1 MSLVLGIDPGLAH
14 TGWGVIDPRDNRYR
28 LVAHGVI
35 STAAGTPPG
44 ARLARLYSEV
54 MAVLEQYHP
63 AEAGVENLYFAKN
76 ATSAIPVAQAR
87 GVVLLALERAG
98 VHAAEYTPQ
107 AIKQAIV
114 GQGRAEKSQVQ
125 ELLRVLLGIR
135 EVPAPDHAADALAA
149 AVCHV
154 HNLGFSERAFP
165 NASSG
170 RGGSGAQRGGG
181 GGSERG
187 GGSGPRA
194 AGQHHV
200 Q

>member
-44 ARLARLYSEV
+44 ERLDRLYSEV
-54 MAVLEQYHP
+54 IAVLEQYHP
-63 AEAGVENLYFAKN
+63 TEAGVENLYFAKN

-135 EVPAPDHAADALAA
+135 DVPAPDHAADALAA
-149 AVCHV
+149 AVCHI
-154 HNLGFSERAFP
+154 HNLGFTERAFP
-165 NASSG
+165 TASPRGSG
-170 RGGSGAQRGGG
+170 GGSRGGG
-181 GGSERG
+181 
-187 GGSGPRA
+187 PRTT
-194 AGQHHV
+194 GQDHV

>member
-28 LVAHGVI
+28 LVDHGVI
-35 STAAGTPPG
+35 TTAAGMAPG
-44 ARLARLYSEV
+44 ARLDRLYTEV
-54 MAVLEQYHP
+54 TAVLEQYHP

-149 AVCHV
+149 AVCHI
-154 HNLGFSERAFP
+154 HNLGFTERAFP
-165 NASSG
+165 SAAPRGSG
-170 RGGSGAQRGGG
+170 RSPGT
-181 GGSERG
+181 
-187 GGSGPRA
+187 
-194 AGQHHV
+194 AG
-200 Q
+200 

>member
-35 STAAGTPPG
+35 STAAEMPPG
-44 ARLARLYSEV
+44 ARLDRLYSEV
-54 MAVLEQYHP
+54 TAVLEQYHP

-135 EVPAPDHAADALAA
+135 DVPAPDHAADALAA
-149 AVCHV
+149 AVCHI
-154 HNLGFSERAFP
+154 HNLGFTERAFP
-165 NASSG
+165 SAPPRGS
-170 RGGSGAQRGGG
+170 GGSGGSSSGGARGGG
-181 GGSERG
+181 D
-187 GGSGPRA
+187 PRA
-194 AGQHHV
+194 AGQDHV